1 VANLIANKLVNQQ
14 ISGSSDPMKPIEEAE
29 TASNS
34 NSSIST
40 AVNSNKKRRVS
51 AEQQTKVVTKRRKR

>member
-1 VANLIANKLVNQQ
+1 MTNQQ
-14 ISGSSDPMKPIEEAE
+14 VLVPNDGIQKAEEVE

-40 AVNSNKKRRVS
+40 AVNNSNKKRRVS
-51 AEQQTKVVTKRRKR
+51 TEQVKVVTKRRKR

>member
-1 VANLIANKLVNQQ
+1 LANKTINQQ
-14 ISGSSDPMKPIEEAE
+14 VLVPNDGIQKAEEVE

-40 AVNSNKKRRVS
+40 AVNNSNKKRRVS
-51 AEQQTKVVTKRRKR
+51 TEQVKVVTKRRKR

>member
-1 VANLIANKLVNQQ
+1 
-14 ISGSSDPMKPIEEAE
+14 MKPIDEAE